1 MRSKRRFPCFPLS
14 SFSSFPVYVRSA
26 IFSLCSFFFSFP
38 FFQSLFSF
46 GFFSLLQRIPFH
58 LSFCSSLSIL
68 SFVSLLFL
76 FFIGTYIIDRHTK
89 TKKNNKP
96 FLSFPFLLPGLNQG
110 LWVLSAVPEYPR
122 YAGSVLVFCRVPFL
136 DTENIHFC
144 LFFCLLGLTKSQLPP
159 NSHAKCEFIAKCEN
173 ALSYRIFKGFRLL
186 GIKKYL
192 HFIL

>member
-1 MRSKRRFPCFPLS
+1 MEKQETISV
-14 SFSSFPVYVRSA
+14 FSSFL
-26 IFSLCSFFFSFP
+26 IFFFPCLCEECNFQPLFFFLLFP

-96 FLSFPFLLPGLNQG
+96 FLSFPFLLPGPG
-110 LWVLSAVPEYPR
+110 WGSGFWVSD
-122 YAGSVLVFCRVPFL
+122 AGCQFWMLLVCEFLFL

-144 LFFCLLGLTKSQLPP
+144 LFFCLLGLTKS
-159 NSHAKCEFIAKCEN
+159 
-173 ALSYRIFKGFRLL
+173 
-186 GIKKYL
+186 
-192 HFIL
+192 